1 MPTAYR
7 RPLILLGPLFAC
19 TPRNAMTAKLS
30 APAAERNTPHIAAM
44 LERRLPATG
53 TVLEIASGSGYHT
66 ISFATRFAHLVW
78 QPTDL
83 DSAARASISAY
94 IADSG
99 LKNIK
104 PPLAL
109 DVSQEPWPA
118 AQADFVTCIN
128 MIHIS
133 PWAATLGLFN
143 GTATLLKKGALLF
156 TYGPYILHGDFLSE
170 SNVTFDQSLRSR
182 NPAWGLREVSAVE
195 KVASTAGFKLVDIV
209 RMPANNLSLFWE
221 RQ

>member
-1 MPTAYR
+1 
-7 RPLILLGPLFAC
+7 
-19 TPRNAMTAKLS
+19 MTAKLHS
-30 APAAERNTPHIAAM
+30 PAAERNAPHIAAV
-44 LERRLPATG
+44 LNGRLPTTG
-53 TVLEIASGSGYHT
+53 IVLEIASGSGYHT
-66 ISFATRFAHLVW
+66 TAFASRFSGLVW

-83 DSAARASISAY
+83 DPTTHASIAAY
-94 IADSG
+94 IAESG

-109 DVSQEPWPA
+109 DVLQKPWPV

-133 PWAATLGLFN
+133 PWEATLALFN
-143 GTATLLKKGALLF
+143 GAAALLKKGAMLF
-156 TYGPYILHGDFLSE
+156 TYGPYILRGDFLSE
-170 SNVTFDQSLRSR
+170 SNVEFDQSLRAR
-182 NPAWGLREVSAVE
+182 NPGWGLREVSAVE
-195 KVASTAGFKLVDIV
+195 TEATTAGFKLVDVV